1 VAAVAGFAGEP
12 GPDMFLA
19 PVLEQARA
27 VVAGRALRTEI
38 EAAVG
43 PLG

>member
-1 VAAVAGFAGEP
+1 
-12 GPDMFLA
+12 
-19 PVLEQARA
+19 VLEQARA
-27 VVAGRALRTEI
+27 VVTGRELRADI

>member
-1 VAAVAGFAGEP
+1 
-12 GPDMFLA
+12 MFMA

-27 VVAGRALRTEI
+27 VIAGRTLRADI
-38 EAAVG
+38 EATVG